1 MTDKVNMVKVQYAK
15 DEITTIDELKDSIA
29 KALDSA
35 NTMKKK
41 VQIACVN
48 VLIMCGKAKTD
59 EEKVELVKIANDM
72 VNALGDGIRAKGL
85 IGFFLEFGLTQ
96 DWAKPSDGFNGLK
109 SEQHIRE
116 NFERSK
122 VEHWYTKAPEAPFKD
137 YNFKALLTNLIKNAK
152 GKNDDKE
159 HANQIDVDMDLLEVI
174 QALITPEAP
183 VKAEG
188 ALKLVERLAA

>member
-1 MTDKVNMVKVQYAK
+1 MADNKVNMVKVAYARE
-15 DEITTIDELKDSIA
+15 EITTIEQLKESIA

-41 VQIACVN
+41 VQIACIN
-48 VLIMCGKAKTD
+48 VLIMAGKAKTD
-59 EEKVELVKIANDM
+59 EEKVELVIIANDM

-85 IGFFLEFGLTQ
+85 IGFFLEFGFTQ
-96 DWAKPSDGFNGLK
+96 DWNKQADGFNGLK

-116 NFERSK
+116 NFERAK

-137 YNFKALLTNLIKNAK
+137 YNMTAAFKSFLKTAK
-152 GKNDDKE
+152 AKADDKE
-159 HANQIDVDMDLLEVI
+159 HEGQITIDTDLLELFI
-174 QALITPEAP
+174 ALDENKPI
-183 VKAEG
+183 KAEG